1 MIAGIV
7 LGSIVIVVLM
17 SLSIFVVRQQTFAV
31 VERWGRFARVV
42 GPGVHGKIAIAER
55 VAGRVSIRVQEL
67 NVKIRTKTNDNVF
80 VDLLIAVQYFVDG
93 QDKVWDAFYKL
104 TDPKQQMESWIFD
117 NVRAKVPTMSLD
129 SVFENKDEIAK
140 EIEDSLGVRLGE
152 YGYKLVRALVNDIQ
166 PDAGVADAMNEI
178 NKQQRLRVAA
188 EYEGEARKIIVIKG
202 AEADAKSK
210 ELSGEG
216 IAKQRIAIVAG
227 IRESVRDASDALGV
241 DPQSVM
247 TLVLMTQYYDML
259 TDVGRNS
266 RTNTILLPHSP
277 GAVNDLREQIISSI
291 QAGRFASED
300 GEGKRWAT
308 QLPEGTL

>member
-1 MIAGIV
+1 MIPGIV
-7 LGSIVIVVLM
+7 IGSIVVIVLII
-17 SLSIFVVRQQTFAV
+17 LALYVVRQQTFAV
-31 VERWGRFARVV
+31 MERWGKFARVV
-42 GPGVHGKIAIAER
+42 GPGVHGKIPIAER

-188 EYEGEARKIIVIKG
+188 EYEGEAKKIIVIKG
-202 AEADAKSK
+202 AEADARSK

-227 IRESVRDASDALGV
+227 LRESVKDASDALGV
-241 DPQSVM
+241 NAEGVM

-259 TDVGRNS
+259 TDVGQNS

-277 GAVNDLREQIISSI
+277 GAVGDLREQIIAAI
-291 QAGRFASED
+291 ETGKVT
-300 GEGKRWAT
+300 GEGEDRKA
-308 QLPEGTL
+308 

>member
-1 MIAGIV
+1 MVAGIV
-7 LGSIVIVVLM
+7 LGSLFVIVLIFLM
-17 SLSIFVVRQQTFAV
+17 IFVVRQQTFAV
-31 VERWGRFARVV
+31 IERWGKFARTF
-42 GPGVHGKIAIAER
+42 GPGIHLKVPIMDR

-67 NVKIRTKTNDNVF
+67 NVKINTKTNDNVF

-93 QDKVWDAFYKL
+93 EDKVWDAFYKL
-104 TDPKQQMESWIFD
+104 TDPKQQMESWVFD
-117 NVRAKVPTMSLD
+117 NVRAKVPGMTLD

-166 PDAGVADAMNEI
+166 PDKGVADAMNEI
-178 NKQQRLRVAA
+178 NRQQRLRVAA
-188 EYEGEARKIIVIKG
+188 EYEGEAKKIIVIKG
-202 AEADAKSK
+202 AEADARSK

-227 IRESVRDASDALGV
+227 LRESVKDASDALGV
-241 DPQSVM
+241 DPESVM

-266 RTNTILLPHSP
+266 RTNTIMLPHSP
-277 GAVNDLREQIISSI
+277 GAVNDLRQQIISAI
-291 QAGRFASED
+291 ETGKLAGMD
-300 GEGKRWAT
+300 EGGKK
-308 QLPEGTL
+308 

>member
-1 MIAGIV
+1 MNVVGIV
-7 LGSIVIVVLM
+7 LGVIVVIVLIA
-17 SLSIFVVRQQTFAV
+17 LAIFIVRQQTFAV
-31 VERWGRFARVV
+31 VERWGKFSRVAS
-42 GPGVHGKIAIAER
+42 PGVNFKIPIAER

-67 NVKIRTKTNDNVF
+67 NVKIRTKTSDNVF
-80 VDLLIAVQYFVDG
+80 VDLLIAVQYYVDG
-93 QDKVWDAFYKL
+93 QEKVWDAFYRL

-188 EYEGEARKIIVIKG
+188 EYEGEAKKIIVIKG
-202 AEADAKSK
+202 AEADARSK

-227 IRESVRDASDALGV
+227 LRESVKDASDALGV
-241 DPQSVM
+241 NAEGVM

-259 TDVGRNS
+259 TDVGQNS

-277 GAVNDLREQIISSI
+277 GAVGDLREQIIAAI
-291 QAGRFASED
+291 ETGKVT
-300 GEGKRWAT
+300 GEGEDRKA
-308 QLPEGTL
+308 

>member
-1 MIAGIV
+1 MNVAGIV
-7 LGSIVIVVLM
+7 IGVIVGIVLIA
-17 SLSIFVVRQQTFAV
+17 LAIFVVRQQTFAV
-31 VERWGRFARVV
+31 VERWGKFSRVA
-42 GPGVHGKIAIAER
+42 GPGVNFKIPIAER

-80 VDLLIAVQYFVDG
+80 VDLLIAVQYYVDG
-93 QDKVWDAFYKL
+93 QEKVWDAFYKL

-117 NVRAKVPTMSLD
+117 NVRAKVPGMTLD

-166 PDAGVADAMNEI
+166 PDKGVADAMNEI
-178 NKQQRLRVAA
+178 NRQQRLRVAA
-188 EYEGEARKIIVIKG
+188 EYEGEAKKIIVIKE
-202 AEADAKSK
+202 AEADARSK

-227 IRESVRDASDALGV
+227 LRESVKDASDALGV

-259 TDVGRNS
+259 TDVGKNAD
-266 RTNTILLPHSP
+266 TNTILLPHSP
-277 GAVNDLREQIISSI
+277 GAVGDLREQIISSI
-291 QAGRFASED
+291 QAGKVS
-300 GEGKRWAT
+300 G
-308 QLPEGTL
+308 GTKDRKA

>member
-1 MIAGIV
+1 MIPGIV
-7 LGSIVIVVLM
+7 IGSIVVIVLII
-17 SLSIFVVRQQTFAV
+17 LALYVVRQQTFAV
-31 VERWGRFARVV
+31 IERWGKFARVV
-42 GPGVHGKIAIAER
+42 GPGVHGKIPIAER

-140 EIEDSLGVRLGE
+140 EIEDSLGIRLGE

-202 AEADAKSK
+202 AEADARSK

-227 IRESVRDASDALGV
+227 LRESVKDASDALGV

-259 TDVGRNS
+259 TDVGKNAE
-266 RTNTILLPHSP
+266 TNTILLPHSP
-277 GAVNDLREQIISSI
+277 AAVGDLREQIISSI
-291 QAGRFASED
+291 QAGKVTGTA
-300 GEGKRWAT
+300 KREKA
-308 QLPEGTL
+308 

>member
-1 MIAGIV
+1 MIPGIV
-7 LGSIVIVVLM
+7 IGSIVVIVLII
-17 SLSIFVVRQQTFAV
+17 LALYVVRQQTFAV
-31 VERWGRFARVV
+31 IERWGKFARVV
-42 GPGVHGKIAIAER
+42 GPGVHGKIPIAER

-140 EIEDSLGVRLGE
+140 EIEDSLGIRLGE

-202 AEADAKSK
+202 AEADARSK

-216 IAKQRIAIVAG
+216 VAKQRIAIVAG
-227 IRESVRDASDALGV
+227 LRESVKDASDALGV

-259 TDVGRNS
+259 TDVGKNAE
-266 RTNTILLPHSP
+266 TNTILLPHSP
-277 GAVNDLREQIISSI
+277 AAVGDLREQIISSI
-291 QAGRFASED
+291 QAGKVTGTA
-300 GEGKRWAT
+300 KREKA
-308 QLPEGTL
+308 

>member
-1 MIAGIV
+1 MDIVGIV
-7 LGSIVIVVLM
+7 LGTIVGVVLIA
-17 SLSIFVVRQQTFAV
+17 LAIFIVRQQTFAV
-31 VERWGRFARVV
+31 VERWGKFSRVAS
-42 GPGVHGKIAIAER
+42 PGVNFKIPIAER

-80 VDLLIAVQYFVDG
+80 VDLLIAVQYYVDG
-93 QDKVWDAFYKL
+93 QAKVWDAFYKL

-166 PDAGVADAMNEI
+166 PDKGVADAMNEI
-178 NKQQRLRVAA
+178 NRQQRLRVAA
-188 EYEGEARKIIVIKG
+188 EYEGEAKKIIVIKE

-227 IRESVRDASDALGV
+227 LRESVKDASDALGV
-241 DPQSVM
+241 DAQAVM

-259 TDVGRNS
+259 TDVGKNS
-266 RTNTILLPHSP
+266 RTNTILLPHTP
-277 GAVNDLREQIISSI
+277 GAVGDLREQIISSI
-291 QAGRFASED
+291 ETGKVAGAVED
-300 GEGKRWAT
+300 RRV
-308 QLPEGTL
+308 

>member
-1 MIAGIV
+1 MNVAGIV
-7 LGSIVIVVLM
+7 IGVIVGIVLIA
-17 SLSIFVVRQQTFAV
+17 LAIFVVRQQTFAV
-31 VERWGRFARVV
+31 VERWGKFSRVAA
-42 GPGVHGKIAIAER
+42 PGVNFKIPIAER

-67 NVKIRTKTNDNVF
+67 NVKIRTKTSDNVF
-80 VDLLIAVQYFVDG
+80 VDLLIAVQYYVDG
-93 QDKVWDAFYKL
+93 QEKVWDAFYKL

-166 PDAGVADAMNEI
+166 PDKGVADAMNEI
-178 NKQQRLRVAA
+178 NRQQRLRVAA
-188 EYEGEARKIIVIKG
+188 EYEGEAKKIIVIKE
-202 AEADAKSK
+202 AEADARSK

-227 IRESVRDASDALGV
+227 LRESVKDASDALGV

-259 TDVGRNS
+259 TDVGKNAD
-266 RTNTILLPHSP
+266 TNTILLPHSP
-277 GAVNDLREQIISSI
+277 GAVGDLREQIISSI
-291 QAGRFASED
+291 QAGKVS
-300 GEGKRWAT
+300 G
-308 QLPEGTL
+308 GTKDRKA

>member
-1 MIAGIV
+1 MDIVGIV
-7 LGSIVIVVLM
+7 LGTIVGVVLIA
-17 SLSIFVVRQQTFAV
+17 LAIFIVRQQTFAV
-31 VERWGRFARVV
+31 VERWGKFSRVAS
-42 GPGVHGKIAIAER
+42 PGVNFKIPIAER

-80 VDLLIAVQYFVDG
+80 VDLLIAVQYYVDG
-93 QDKVWDAFYKL
+93 QAKVWDAFYKL

-166 PDAGVADAMNEI
+166 PDKGVADAMNEI
-178 NKQQRLRVAA
+178 NRQQRLRVAA
-188 EYEGEARKIIVIKG
+188 EYEGEAKKIIVIKE

-227 IRESVRDASDALGV
+227 LRESVKDASDALGV
-241 DPQSVM
+241 DAQAVM

-259 TDVGRNS
+259 TDVGKNS
-266 RTNTILLPHSP
+266 RTNTILLPHTP
-277 GAVNDLREQIISSI
+277 GAVGDLREQIISSI
-291 QAGRFASED
+291 ETGKVAGAGED
-300 GEGKRWAT
+300 RRV
-308 QLPEGTL
+308 

>member
-7 LGSIVIVVLM
+7 IGVIVVIVLIA
-17 SLSIFVVRQQTFAV
+17 LAIFVVRQQTFAV
-31 VERWGRFARVV
+31 VEQWGKFSRVAS
-42 GPGVHGKIAIAER
+42 PGVNFKIPIAER

-67 NVKIRTKTNDNVF
+67 NVKIRTKTSDNVF

-140 EIEDSLGVRLGE
+140 EIEDSLGIRLGE

-178 NKQQRLRVAA
+178 NRQQRLRVAA
-188 EYEGEARKIIVIKG
+188 EYEGEAKKIIVIKG
-202 AEADAKSK
+202 AEADARSK

-227 IRESVRDASDALGV
+227 LRESVKDASDALGV
-241 DPQSVM
+241 NAQSVM
-247 TLVLMTQYYDML
+247 SLVLMTQYYDML
-259 TDVGRNS
+259 TDVGKNAD
-266 RTNTILLPHSP
+266 TNTILLPHSP
-277 GAVNDLREQIISSI
+277 GAVGDLREQIISSI
-291 QAGRFASED
+291 EAGKVA
-300 GEGKRWAT
+300 GAAKHGKA
-308 QLPEGTL
+308 